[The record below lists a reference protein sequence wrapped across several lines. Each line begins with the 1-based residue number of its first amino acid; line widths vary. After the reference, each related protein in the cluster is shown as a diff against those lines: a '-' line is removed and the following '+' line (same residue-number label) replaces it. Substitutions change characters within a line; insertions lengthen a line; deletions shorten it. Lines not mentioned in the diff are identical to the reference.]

1 MHLPPLPFE
10 ARPVRRIIRLSAEEL
25 LTYAFDEPV
34 VLTGCMDDWKLY
46 RELQAAPTYEQKMAV
61 LGSLIG
67 ERPVTFH
74 RLPREHKGQFHFQPD
89 NLERLTFGKSTKQA
103 EVPFDAFASQ
113 ALGSLRGAS
122 EDYVY
127 MQAHYIPPATPL
139 FNALGPNVLSFLR
152 EDQVHATLWVGS
164 NGQVVNLH
172 YDDFLTF
179 ICMADGV
186 KRVTLFSPDLLP
198 YIYQAPFDRMI
209 ECAQVSLVRL
219 LELDLKRYPL
229 FAEALKDARVVD
241 LQPGEVLLVPPMWWH
256 HVESF
261 GLNVMVNNRVFFAS
275 FEHFE
280 EVYANLTHAVR
291 LFVHVPAER
300 RARAMALY
308 QQTLFAPGGVVEP
321 GPSHAAALAEET
333 PEQARHRATTR
344 KLAASLPE
352 FLRKHLA
359 RYYSH
364 FVFQASGDPHPSLP
378 GAFAAMVERNANAP
392 TFFPR
397 D

>member
-1 MHLPPLPFE
+1 MVLPPLPFE
-10 ARPVRRIIRLSAEEL
+10 TKPVRRISRINAEEL
-25 LTYAFDEPV
+25 LSYAFDEPV
-34 VLTGCMDDWKLY
+34 VLTGCMEDWKLY
-46 RELQAAPTYEQKMAV
+46 RELRAAGTYEQKMAV

-74 RLPREHKGQFHFQPD
+74 RLPKEHKGQFHFQPD
-89 NLERLTFGKSTKQA
+89 NLERLTFGKGTKQA
-103 EVPFDAFASQ
+103 DVPFDAFASQ
-113 ALGSLRGAS
+113 ALHSLQGQS

-127 MQAHYIPPATPL
+127 MQAQYIAPGTPL
-139 FNALGPNVLSFLR
+139 FQALGPNVLSFLR

-186 KRVTLFSPDLLP
+186 KRVTMFSPDLLP
-198 YIYQAPFDRMI
+198 HIYQAPFDRMI

-229 FAEALKDARVVD
+229 FGEALRDARMVE

-275 FEHFE
+275 FEDFE
-280 EVYANLTHAVR
+280 QVYANLTDAVR
-291 LFVHVPAER
+291 LFVKVPADR

-308 QQTLFAPGGVVEP
+308 QQTIFAPGGVTEP
-321 GPSHAAALAEET
+321 GPSHAATLAEET
-333 PEQARHRATTR
+333 PEQARFREATR
-344 KLAASLPE
+344 QLAAKLPE

-364 FVFQASGDPHPSLP
+364 FVFQASGDPHPTLP
-378 GAFAAMVERNANAP
+378 GAFTSMVERNANAP